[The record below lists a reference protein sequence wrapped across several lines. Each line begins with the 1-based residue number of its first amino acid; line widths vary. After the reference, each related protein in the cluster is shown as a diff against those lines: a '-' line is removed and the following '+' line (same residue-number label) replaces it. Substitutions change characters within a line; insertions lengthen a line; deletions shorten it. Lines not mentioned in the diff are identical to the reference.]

1 MNTNTLLTLFVQSVE
16 RQEKATAAIERV
28 LRGDDHDMDN
38 LHSATLDY
46 ITETR
51 IQDKLEDMYYTATDG
66 VPIREDAELW
76 R

>member
-1 MNTNTLLTLFVQSVE
+1 MNTSTLLTLFVQSLD
-16 RQEKATAAIERV
+16 RQASATAAIESV

-46 ITETR
+46 ITEAS
-51 IQDKLEDMYYTATDG
+51 IQDKLEDMYYHATDRG
-66 VPIREDAELW
+66 LIREDAENW